1 MTRLGNSLLA
11 WCRGIGMRGGQLFA
25 WSITTIGL
33 VASNLAKNSLRI
45 LLAMQLAFCLATC
58 AMAALEVVRMTR
70 ALTGDLMTPRLRKI
84 YLNQSMICESV
95 TKISPRWL
103 QLTRETSQQA
113 TRRAVSIFN
122 LPSREA
128 PVSKTLPPPTTTTPS
143 RRTSCLRLEPITSRA
158 RWVAR
163 TNKWRELAA
172 TVTMRHKL
180 ATRAE
185 GWPKT
190 LSHSC
195 SPLPL
200 GIATQLRDLVA
211 PSSQLAIHPAV
222 STWVSMSKVKGQFAL
237 SFVLPTRVLWTKK

>member
-25 WSITTIGL
+25 WSITTIRL
-33 VASNLAKNSLRI
+33 VASNFAKSSRRI
-45 LLAMQLAFCLATC
+45 LLVMQLAFCLATC

-70 ALTGDLMTPRLRKI
+70 ALTGHLMTLRLRKI
-84 YLNQSMICESV
+84 YWNQSMICESI
-95 TKISPRWL
+95 TKISPRWH
-103 QLTRETSQQA
+103 QLRETSQQA

-128 PVSKTLPPPTTTTPS
+128 PVSKTWPPPTTTTPS
-143 RRTSCLRLEPITSRA
+143 RRTSYLRLEPTTSRA

-185 GWPKT
+185 GWPT
-190 LSHSC
+190 PLSHSC

-200 GIATQLRDLVA
+200 GIAIQLRDLVA
-211 PSSQLAIHPAV
+211 PSSQLAIRPAV
-222 STWVSMSKVKGQFAL
+222 STWVLMSKVKGQFAL